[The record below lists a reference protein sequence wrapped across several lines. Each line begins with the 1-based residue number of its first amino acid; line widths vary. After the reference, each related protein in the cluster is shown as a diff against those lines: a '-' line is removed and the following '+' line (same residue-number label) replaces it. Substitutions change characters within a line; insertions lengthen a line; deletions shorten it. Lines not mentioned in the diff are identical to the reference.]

1 MKLIPKK
8 HSNKLQTIVV
18 IFSSLAASAQQFKP
32 DLMSAID
39 PTLALAIIGGL
50 AAISAALVNYKQKNL
65 LVLLNFSRG

>member
-1 MKLIPKK
+1 M
-8 HSNKLQTIVV
+8 V

-65 LVLLNFSRG
+65 